1 MYRDPKNII
10 GKGVIFMKKN
20 KGLMVCIIIAGIL
33 LFALTAC
40 SYPPK
45 NNDSSTVNTNFV
57 QFDPDL
63 PKATLQG
70 VVVDADMDLGINF
83 FEYEEAL
90 TAEIKYSGAKVTI
103 HQAVE
108 AGTTKMGEGFPELI
122 NYNKGNKVAELLTDD
137 NGFFLIELPL
147 GVYFVAVFCG
157 VSSYSG
163 DIIIELDENGE
174 QIGIGLIH
182 GI

>member
-1 MYRDPKNII
+1 
-10 GKGVIFMKKN
+10 MKRAK
-20 KGLMVCIIIAGIL
+20 KIRVPLIIIVIL

-40 SYPPK
+40 SYPP
-45 NNDSSTVNTNFV
+45 NDADISDDEEDTIIFSE
-57 QFDPDL
+57 DL
-63 PKATLQG
+63 PRALLTG
-70 VVVDADMDLGINF
+70 VVVDAEITEFGIMNF

-90 TAEIKYSGAKVTI
+90 TAEIKYSGAKVAI
-103 HQAVE
+103 YQAVE

-137 NGFFLIELPL
+137 NGIFLIELPP
-147 GVYFVAVFCG
+147 GVYFVAVFYS

-163 DIIIELDENGE
+163 DLVIELDENGE

>member
-1 MYRDPKNII
+1 
-10 GKGVIFMKKN
+10 MKKV
-20 KGLMVCIIIAGIL
+20 KRRRLALIITISL
-33 LFALTAC
+33 LLALTAC
-40 SYPPK
+40 SYPPSSNEGSK
-45 NNDSSTVNTNFV
+45 IDSNFV

-63 PKATLQG
+63 PTATLLG
-70 VVVDADMDLGINF
+70 VVVDAEITEFGIMNF

-90 TAEIKYSGAKVTI
+90 TAEIKYSGAKVAI
-103 HQAVE
+103 YQAVE

-137 NGFFLIELPL
+137 NGIFLIELPP
-147 GVYFVAVFCG
+147 GVYFVAVFYS

-163 DIIIELDENGE
+163 DLVIELDENGE